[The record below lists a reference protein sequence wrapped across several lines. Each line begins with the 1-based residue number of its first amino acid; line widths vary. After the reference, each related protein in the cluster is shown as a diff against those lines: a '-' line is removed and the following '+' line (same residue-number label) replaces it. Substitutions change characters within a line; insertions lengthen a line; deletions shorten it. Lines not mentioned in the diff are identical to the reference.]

1 MTALKYTVQIL
12 ALAAVIL
19 LLALLL
25 NAAIN
30 WVVMN
35 YNSQWI
41 TRCAWAIVA
50 AAFLIAIRKFWLN
63 TNKKD

>member
-1 MTALKYTVQIL
+1 MEAIKYLVQVFV
-12 ALAAVIL
+12 LAAVIL

-50 AAFLIAIRKFWLN
+50 AAFLIAIKKFWLN
-63 TNKKD
+63 TNLED